1 MSNKNTKL
9 TYGFTLVELMISI
22 AVFSS
27 VMVAS
32 MGSIFVMLNS
42 NRKSEAVRT
51 ILDNMSYT
59 MDDMVRAIR
68 FGSAYSSLKND
79 FVATGDVKIR
89 IVIVPLKKYPN
100 SVFESSALLCATQQ
114 KHGEA
119 MHLALGSSVRDR
131 KTVIALATKLG
142 LNIKTFPTCL
152 GTKETKATLKEQ
164 ADLVTQKN
172 VTLIPALDL
181 NGEMKVGLQSY
192 ADLRGWILDMLKR

>member
-68 FGSAYSSLKND
+68 FGSIYHCGSSFPLNIPNNCNSGDTTLTFVDSSGTQITYKLVSGQIVRTIGGVDYFLTSGDANIQSLTFFVLGATTYVNGD
-79 FVATGDVKIR
+79 FNQPKVI
-89 IVIVPLKKYPN
+89 IVIKGTAGVNTISQTP
-100 SVFESSALLCATQQ
+100 FLLETTVSQ
-114 KHGEA
+114 
-119 MHLALGSSVRDR
+119 R
-131 KTVIALATKLG
+131 K
-142 LNIKTFPTCL
+142 
-152 GTKETKATLKEQ
+152 
-164 ADLVTQKN
+164 
-172 VTLIPALDL
+172 LDL
-181 NGEMKVGLQSY
+181 
-192 ADLRGWILDMLKR
+192 